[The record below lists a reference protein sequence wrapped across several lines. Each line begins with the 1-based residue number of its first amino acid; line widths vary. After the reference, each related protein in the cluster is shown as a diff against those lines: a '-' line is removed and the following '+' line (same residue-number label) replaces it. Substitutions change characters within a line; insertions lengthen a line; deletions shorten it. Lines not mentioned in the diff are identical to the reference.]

1 MFGFSDYLKGSSLV
15 LGRKL
20 VETILEDIYDIG
32 NHFGGGFGQFL
43 ASMKDGDHGFRVV
56 SVTSGKTLGKFLTS
70 IKKFKY
76 PMVTSSLFALLR
88 KNQKDIEDLIM
99 KGVEELSLC
108 HFPALRT
115 QDQHDHKFGYW
126 HPTFG
131 VWAVTNLSES
141 LGATIEQ
148 RSSLICAMVLNELE
162 RRKLCFTRSLNGT
175 NSGFPWIR
183 ACLRKVDELNLS
195 EDNLVTVMTFVTCV
209 AFLESGRFVDYNKL
223 RKLEEEMPFRQ
234 RRLRELEIQAKFLV
248 NNMNKMMLWRLHPS
262 IPRQSPRKESDNLW
276 SNKQES
282 SKEKGKRIEEA
293 EEQLPVIDENVQEVT
308 AARGETPRILY
319 TSVPRHMPHTLTGYW
334 TSEEL
339 AIIEDLR
346 NKRTPN
352 VTVMSLYKKYQEQC
366 RSLGIPDRSFHSFR
380 FKCKRLC

>member
-1 MFGFSDYLKGSSLV
+1 
-15 LGRKL
+15 
-20 VETILEDIYDIG
+20 
-32 NHFGGGFGQFL
+32 
-43 ASMKDGDHGFRVV
+43 
-56 SVTSGKTLGKFLTS
+56 
-70 IKKFKY
+70 
-76 PMVTSSLFALLR
+76 
-88 KNQKDIEDLIM
+88 
-99 KGVEELSLC
+99 
-108 HFPALRT
+108 
-115 QDQHDHKFGYW
+115 
-126 HPTFG
+126 
-131 VWAVTNLSES
+131 
-141 LGATIEQ
+141 
-148 RSSLICAMVLNELE
+148 MVLNELE